1 MTHFTFATGTNAAV
15 TATLVIGSMGQ
26 TNAVVTS
33 ILLLL
38 HRTTEWFRKVKHD
51 HAYIYIYIPYLGSA

>member
-1 MTHFTFATGTNAAV
+1 MKHFTFATGTNAAV

-38 HRTTEWFRKVKHD
+38 HRTTERLRKVKHD
-51 HAYIYIYIPYLGSA
+51 HTYIYI